1 MPMPGEPDPDQT
13 LFFKRRKQQVNFLPL
28 IVICA
33 LVLGSGALV
42 MWAVNQTGRHSVD
55 DLARKPTPDPFA
67 GRPMIPAN
75 APPPP
80 PGNNPAT
87 PAATSTP
94 ERLVSNATPPPPSPA
109 ASALPVNDN
118 APLNLNLSDPDNAEV
133 RTEVL
138 RRIDAMPNVTAT
150 NKDKLYGSVDH
161 AQRMGRVLTIPFEK
175 GDSVVR
181 ASEIDRLKQGVNA
194 PQIKTLVDD
203 PTVVFVILGYADQ
216 KGNAKVNADISQS
229 RATSVLNALRD
240 KCGFQNVMHA
250 VAMGGSTMFSDKQAD
265 KNRVVEIWAVV
276 P

>member
-42 MWAVNQTGRHSVD
+42 VWAVNQTGRHSVD

-67 GRPMIPAN
+67 GRPMIPSN

-80 PGNNPAT
+80 PGTTNPAP
-87 PAATSTP
+87 PAATSVP
-94 ERLVSNATPPPPSPA
+94 AASPAARNGANTPPPAPA
-109 ASALPVNDN
+109 AN
-118 APLNLNLSDPDNAEV
+118 AAPAADDSDSAEV
-133 RTEVL
+133 RREVL
-138 RRIDAMPNVTAT
+138 RRIDAMPNVSAL

-161 AQRMGRVLTIPFEK
+161 AQRMERVLTIPFDK
-175 GDSVVR
+175 GDAVVR
-181 ASEIDRLKQGVNA
+181 ASEIERIKQGLNTA
-194 PQIKTLVDD
+194 QIKTLVDD

-216 KGNAKVNADISQS
+216 KGNAKVNTDISQS
-229 RATSVLNALRD
+229 RSTSVLNALRD

-250 VAMGGSTMFSDKQAD
+250 VAMGGSTMFSEKQAE